1 MDKKKRW
8 KLIGIIILA
17 ILLFYGILLVF
28 GSNIAGLLYQTL
40 FYGKYNTMFISE
52 LVILLFALIMLLLGK
67 RLSILK
73 PCGKSIIY
81 GIKRGMPIFVVS
93 LISLFSSL
101 TGILGENLNIPNLIS
116 LIILAI
122 TIGMAEEF
130 FFRGFIQGEIVDAY
144 GKSRK
149 QVIISVVVS
158 GVIFGL
164 VHITNALSGQDI
176 ITTLMQVLQ
185 ASSLGI
191 LLGSIYFI
199 TKNIWSVVFLH
210 AFYDFAI
217 MLSEVNSYKDCINS
231 TDISMIM
238 LIFTFVVSL
247 IYVVIYLV
255 GAYLN
260 LQKRHVNE
268 CIGEEVTDEI
278 IVKDGE
284 NATKAKKLVVVVIVL
299 LFLASPLIPADEV
312 ENFQICYTYENVD
325 INGEINFALD
335 NEFVLNDVK
344 LYVDD
349 YNLVMESIDG
359 ENKTVIETLEND
371 IYDIYVYEID
381 SNYHILLNAN
391 EILYYGVVNKDSVA
405 VTSEFTSILINS
417 FQKYDVPEIMDIGKL
432 ESNDGVYPLIKSY
445 VSDYFIIKDD
455 KVMVINQ

>member
-52 LVILLFALIMLLLGK
+52 IVILIFALIMLLLGK

-164 VHITNALSGQDI
+164 VHLTNALSGQDI

-217 MLSEVNSYKDCINS
+217 MLGEVNSYKDCINS

-445 VSDYFIIKDD
+445 VSDYFIIKDG

>member
-1 MDKKKRW
+1 MDKKTW
-8 KLIGIIILA
+8 KLIAIIFVSL
-17 ILLFYGILLVF
+17 LLFYGILLVF
-28 GSNIAGLLYQTL
+28 GGNIAGLLYQTL

-52 LVILLFALIMLLLGK
+52 LVIVLFALIMLLLGK

-164 VHITNALSGQDI
+164 VHLTNALSGQDI

-231 TDISMIM
+231 TDISTVM
-238 LIFTFVVSL
+238 LIFTLVVSL

-268 CIGEEVTDEI
+268 YIGEEVTDEI

-284 NATKAKKLVVVVIVL
+284 NATKAKKLVIVVIVL

-391 EILYYGVVNKDSVA
+391 EILYYGVINKDSVA

>member
-101 TGILGENLNIPNLIS
+101 TGILGESLNIPNLIS

-199 TKNIWSVVFLH
+199 TKNIWTVVFLH

-238 LIFTFVVSL
+238 LIFTLVVSL

-299 LFLASPLIPADEV
+299 LLLASPLIPADEV

-349 YNLVMESIDG
+349 YNLVMENIDG
-359 ENKTVIETLEND
+359 ENKTVIEALEND

>member
-8 KLIGIIILA
+8 KLIRIIILA

-238 LIFTFVVSL
+238 LIFTLVVSL

-268 CIGEEVTDEI
+268 YIGEEVTDEI

-284 NATKAKKLVVVVIVL
+284 NATKAKKLVIVVIVL

-349 YNLVMESIDG
+349 YNLVMENIDG
-359 ENKTVIETLEND
+359 ENKTVIETLEDD

>member
-1 MDKKKRW
+1 MDKKTW
-8 KLIGIIILA
+8 KLIAIIFVSL
-17 ILLFYGILLVF
+17 LLFYGILLVF
-28 GSNIAGLLYQTL
+28 GGNIAGLLYQAL

-52 LVILLFALIMLLLGK
+52 MVLLIFALVMLAVRK
-67 RLSILK
+67 RLNILK
-73 PCGKSIIY
+73 PQGKSIIY
-81 GIKRGMPIFVVS
+81 GIKRGIPIFVVS
-93 LISLFSSL
+93 LISLMSSV
-101 TGILGENLNIPNLIS
+101 TGIMGENLNIPNLIS

-164 VHITNALSGQDI
+164 VHLTNALSGQDI

-231 TDISMIM
+231 TDISTVM
-238 LIFTFVVSL
+238 LIFTLVVSL

-260 LQKRHVNE
+260 LQKSHVNE
-268 CIGEEVTDEI
+268 YIEEEVTDEI

-349 YNLVMESIDG
+349 NNLVMENIDG

-381 SNYHILLNAN
+381 SDYHILLNAN

>member
-1 MDKKKRW
+1 MDKKTW
-8 KLIGIIILA
+8 KLVAIIFVSL
-17 ILLFYGILLVF
+17 LLFYGILLVF
-28 GSNIAGLLYQTL
+28 GGNIAGLLYQTL

-52 LVILLFALIMLLLGK
+52 IVLLIFALVMLAVRK
-67 RLSILK
+67 RLNILK
-73 PCGKSIIY
+73 PQGKSIIY
-81 GIKRGMPIFVVS
+81 GIKRGIPIFVVS
-93 LISLFSSL
+93 LISLMSSV
-101 TGILGENLNIPNLIS
+101 TGIMGENLNIPNLIS

-164 VHITNALSGQDI
+164 VHLTNALSGQDI

-238 LIFTFVVSL
+238 LIFTLVVSL

-268 CIGEEVTDEI
+268 YIGEEVTDEI

-284 NATKAKKLVVVVIVL
+284 NATKAKKLVIVVIVL

-349 YNLVMESIDG
+349 YNLVMENIDG

>member
-1 MDKKKRW
+1 MDKKTW
-8 KLIGIIILA
+8 KLIAIIFVSL
-17 ILLFYGILLVF
+17 LLFYGILLVF
-28 GSNIAGLLYQTL
+28 GGNIAGLLYQAL

-52 LVILLFALIMLLLGK
+52 IVLLIFALVMLAVRK
-67 RLSILK
+67 RLNILK
-73 PCGKSIIY
+73 PQGKSIVY
-81 GIKRGMPIFVVS
+81 GIKRGIPIFVVS
-93 LISLFSSL
+93 LISLMSSL
-101 TGILGENLNIPNLIS
+101 TGIMGEELNVPNLIS
-116 LIILAI
+116 LIILAV

-164 VHITNALSGQDI
+164 VHLTNALSGQDI
-176 ITTLMQVLQ
+176 ITTLMQVIQ

-217 MLSEVNSYKDCINS
+217 MLGEVNSYKDCINS
-231 TDISMIM
+231 TDISMVM
-238 LIFTFVVSL
+238 LIFTIVGTLVYS
-247 IYVVIYLV
+247 IIYLV

-268 CIGEEVTDEI
+268 YIKEEVTDEI
-278 IVKDGE
+278 IVKDKE

-299 LFLASPLIPADEV
+299 LFLVSPLIPADEV

-325 INGEINFALD
+325 INGEVNFALD

-344 LYVDD
+344 LYVDNH
-349 YNLVMESIDG
+349 NLVMESIDG
-359 ENKTVIETLEND
+359 ESKTVIETLKDD
-371 IYDIYVYEID
+371 IYDIYVYELD
-381 SNYHILLNAN
+381 NNYHILLNAN
-391 EILYYGVVNKDSVA
+391 EILYYGVVSKDSVA
-405 VTSEFTSILINS
+405 ITSEFTSVLINS
-417 FQKYDVPEIMDIGKL
+417 FHKYDVPEIRDMGKL
-432 ESNDGVYPLIKSY
+432 ESDDGVYPLIKSY
-445 VSDYFIIKDD
+445 VSDYFIIKDNV
-455 KVMVINQ
+455 VMVIE

>member
-231 TDISMIM
+231 TDISTVM
-238 LIFTFVVSL
+238 LIFTLVVSL

-268 CIGEEVTDEI
+268 YIGEEVTDEI

-284 NATKAKKLVVVVIVL
+284 NTTKAKKLVVVVIVL

-359 ENKTVIETLEND
+359 ENKTVIETLEDD

-417 FQKYDVPEIMDIGKL
+417 FQKYDLPEIMDIGKL

>member
-231 TDISMIM
+231 TDISTVM
-238 LIFTFVVSL
+238 LIFTLVVSL

-268 CIGEEVTDEI
+268 YIGEEVTDEI

-284 NATKAKKLVVVVIVL
+284 NATKAKKLVIVVIVL

-335 NEFVLNDVK
+335 SEFVLNDVK
-344 LYVDD
+344 SFVDD

-359 ENKTVIETLEND
+359 ENKTVIETLEDD
-371 IYDIYVYEID
+371 IYDIYVYEIA

>member
-1 MDKKKRW
+1 MDKKTW
-8 KLIGIIILA
+8 KLIAIIFVSL
-17 ILLFYGILLVF
+17 LLFYGILLVF
-28 GSNIAGLLYQTL
+28 GGNIAGLLYQAL

-52 LVILLFALIMLLLGK
+52 MVLLIFALVMLAVRK
-67 RLSILK
+67 RLNILK
-73 PCGKSIIY
+73 PQGKSIIY
-81 GIKRGMPIFVVS
+81 GIKRGIPIFVVS
-93 LISLFSSL
+93 LISLMSSV
-101 TGILGENLNIPNLIS
+101 TGIMGENLNIPNLIS

-164 VHITNALSGQDI
+164 VHLTNALSGQDI

-231 TDISMIM
+231 TDISTVM
-238 LIFTFVVSL
+238 LIFTLVVSL

-268 CIGEEVTDEI
+268 YIGEEVTDEI

-284 NATKAKKLVVVVIVL
+284 NATKAKKLVIVVIVL